1 MNKSKLSKA
10 KRRYLEEEIRY
21 FHTSKRELQRLR
33 RDIMQGAVYQSADD
47 NAWIGSGSSCIQ
59 EPERRT
65 IALLENR
72 RIQRLESIVQAIEE
86 VFQMLTKEQ
95 QTLVKYVFWTHP
107 QTLTME
113 GIAQQMH
120 LSRRTF
126 YRKKDEVLMLVGGKL
141 GYL

>member
-1 MNKSKLSKA
+1 
-10 KRRYLEEEIRY
+10 
-21 FHTSKRELQRLR
+21 
-33 RDIMQGAVYQSADD
+33 MQEAVYQSADD
-47 NAWIGSGSSCIQ
+47 NAWIGSGSSHVQ

-72 RIQRLESIVQAIEE
+72 CIQRLESIVQAIEE

-95 QTLVKYVFWTHP
+95 QTLVKYVFWTQP

-120 LSRRTF
+120 LSRLTL
-126 YRKKDEVLMLVGGKL
+126 YRKKDEMLALVGEKL

>member
-1 MNKSKLSKA
+1 
-10 KRRYLEEEIRY
+10 
-21 FHTSKRELQRLR
+21 
-33 RDIMQGAVYQSADD
+33 MQGAVYQSADD
-47 NAWIGSGSSCIQ
+47 NAWIGSGSSHVQ

-72 RIQRLESIVQAIEE
+72 CIQRLESIVQAIEE

-95 QTLVKYVFWTHP
+95 QTLVKYVFWTQP

-120 LSRRTF
+120 LSRLTL
-126 YRKKDEVLMLVGGKL
+126 YRKKDEMLALVGEKL